1 MFYDKSIFYIKMAA
15 DEFRLSDFQNTTSL
29 HNSFLRRFYRKA
41 IKSTAS
47 YKINENPL
55 NIQSLVMK

>member
-1 MFYDKSIFYIKMAA
+1 MFYDKSIFYIKMAV

-29 HNSFLRRFYRKA
+29 HNSFLQRFYRKA

-47 YKINENPL
+47 HKINENPL